1 MREPDGFREFVQGR
15 SPSLLRTAWMLTGDA
30 ASAEDLLQTALART
44 WPHWSRVSQ
53 GHPEAYVRQVMVRT
67 NASWKARFWT
77 REKPTDLA
85 SASDGIR
92 TDPSADTDPS
102 GPVTERLVLADAL
115 ARLPVRQRQA
125 VVLRYFDDLSVAAV
139 AEIMGCS
146 QGTVKSQTAKGLAR
160 LREVI
165 GPDVV
170 GHDVLVE
177 EEL

>member
-1 MREPDGFREFVQGR
+1 MREPEGFREFVVGR

-44 WPHWSRVSQ
+44 WPHWSRVRQ

-67 NASWKARFWT
+67 NASWRARFWT

-85 SASDGIR
+85 SASVGIR
-92 TDPSADTDPS
+92 TDLYADTDPS
-102 GPVTERLVLADAL
+102 GSVTDRLVLAQAL
-115 ARLPVRQRQA
+115 AQLPLRQRQA

-146 QGTVKSQTAKGLAR
+146 EGTVKSQTAKGLAR

-165 GPDVV
+165 GQ
-170 GHDVLVE
+170 DVLVE